1 VRKWATGLLLYT
13 KTKALFIYLRDIS
26 FIFRDNI
33 VKSFFFLMKK
43 GLEKVSVNKENRKG
57 KKRVGF
63 YRLGKE

>member
-1 VRKWATGLLLYT
+1 
-13 KTKALFIYLRDIS
+13 
-26 FIFRDNI
+26 
-33 VKSFFFLMKK
+33 MKK